1 MEMHER
7 INLLLKEKNLS
18 KKEFAIKLRNLE
30 PKLNNTL

>member
-18 KKEFAIKLRNLE
+18 KKEFAIKLRAFRA
-30 PKLNNTL
+30 KIK